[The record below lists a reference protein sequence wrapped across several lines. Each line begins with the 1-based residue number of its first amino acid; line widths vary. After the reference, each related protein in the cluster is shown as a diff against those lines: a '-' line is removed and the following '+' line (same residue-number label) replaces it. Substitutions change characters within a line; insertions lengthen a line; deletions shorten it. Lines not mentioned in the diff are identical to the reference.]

1 MIFNQIFDNIYVLNL
16 KSSTDRKEHIIN
28 EFKRVNIDKYQFFE
42 ATSFDSDEVKN
53 IMKSGLVKKFPNCF
67 RCSMKRC
74 KCENNFLTPFQIGNW
89 CSFLNIFHDILA
101 NKYKFVLICEDDI
114 VFSHQYKRIINTLL
128 SKEAF
133 NYYKIDMNKPLL
145 LRLGTAFNP
154 DNHNS
159 TAQPIYIKN
168 YSLCNPCFAI
178 NNQMAYIYLKY
189 LKIID
194 YHSDVYFHQKIP
206 KNIKDVQYFTMF
218 PYPVYELSFV
228 KSKQKFESLI
238 RPVNA
243 FRRMEY
249 KEFLF
254 LSSNVLMQ
262 VLLKKI
268 VINMGLDIKIN
279 SFGYNGNIDLYIFLN
294 ENEKKKYYFEHKFL
308 LIDNEEDDIKI
319 LSKNKTLRYY
329 QNYKNKLDNENK
341 LIYIP
346 NNILNDMTD
355 DISDDITDDM
365 THSESINKELHF
377 NDDKLLYNNIMKLLD
392 IKNII
397 KININNRDDID
408 KLSKFINRDKLY
420 KIIDE
425 YKNIK
430 KNYINNI

>member
-28 EFKRVNIDKYQFFE
+28 EFKRVDINKYQFFE

-67 RCSMKRC
+67 RCNMKRC

-89 CSFLNIFHDILA
+89 CSFLNIFRDILE

-114 VFSHQYKRIINTLL
+114 VFSHQYKRIIDRLL

-133 NYYKIDMNKPLL
+133 NHYKIDMNKPLL

-159 TAQPIYIKN
+159 IAQPIYIKN

-178 NNQMAYIYLKY
+178 NHHMAYIYLKY
-189 LKIID
+189 LTIID

-206 KNIKDVQYFTMF
+206 KNIKGIQYFTMY
-218 PYPVYELSFV
+218 PYPIYELSFV

-254 LSSNVLMQ
+254 LSSNILIQ
-262 VLLKKI
+262 VLLKKMVKI
-268 VINMGLDIKIN
+268 MNLDIKIN
-279 SFGYNGNIDLYIFLN
+279 SIGYHGNIDLYVLLN
-294 ENEKKKYYFEHKFL
+294 ENEKKKYYFENKFL

-319 LSKNKTLRYY
+319 LNKNISLQYYKNY
-329 QNYKNKLDNENK
+329 QNYLCK

-346 NNILNDMTD
+346 AHEISNNEMTD
-355 DISDDITDDM
+355 ELPDNEITD
-365 THSESINKELHF
+365 TN
-377 NDDKLLYNNIMKLLD
+377 KLLYNDIMKILD
-392 IKNII
+392 INNIV
-397 KININNRDDID
+397 KININNKDDIE
-408 KLSKFINRDKLY
+408 KLCKFIDKEKLY

-430 KNYINNI
+430 QKFNQ